1 MSTLSVSQD
10 VERQVVEEDT
20 IVADVSHPF
29 GILDLELPSERTT
42 CLSARTAQCC
52 FLCIQGKRSAQ
63 YAVRVPCFR
72 PNKPRQV
79 ICSRMKL
86 DEHGVFQTDKIVYES
101 LDPKES
107 ACESD
112 ATVYH
117 RLREGCFQHQGKW
130 KKWVLFYGV
139 VDVREVKFQF
149 TGAVERGG
157 RFPVHIHPINIDEV
171 RRKADE
177 MIAQEPNHGFGE
189 DCDGYGYHSIQCE
202 VGMDEWSLPCIQD
215 QINAARQQKKRLAC
229 LHQLKDC
236 VMDPW
241 SANGLRTLEG
251 IAQESFV
258 IHNDEIA
265 VPVYEEKYD
274 CTEEFPGIQIILG
287 WQLDRIVDE
296 VPVAAAWIWFGV
308 AVVWLFVIVWG
319 GSTGS
324 WQLSIALG
332 QLLAASLALLIVCVR
347 R

>member
-1 MSTLSVSQD
+1 MSTLFTSED

-20 IVADVSHPF
+20 IITDMSHPF
-29 GILDLELPSERTT
+29 GIFGLEFHTERAK
-42 CLSARTAQCC
+42 CLSARTSQCC

-79 ICSRMKL
+79 RHSTMKP
-86 DEHGVFQTDKIVYES
+86 DESGIWKLDKIVYES
-101 LDPKES
+101 LDPKEK

-112 ATVYH
+112 ATIYH
-117 RLREGCFQHQGKW
+117 RLGEVCFQQQGKW
-130 KKWVLFYGV
+130 KKWVPFYGV

-149 TGAVERGG
+149 TGVVEKEG
-157 RFPVHIHPINIDEV
+157 RFPVHIHPINVDEV
-171 RRKADE
+171 RQKADDT
-177 MIAQEPNHGFGE
+177 IAQEPSHDFGE
-189 DCDGYGYHSIQCE
+189 NCDDYGYHSNACDI
-202 VGMDEWSLPCIQD
+202 GMDVLSLPCIKD
-215 QINAARQQKKRLAC
+215 QINAARQQKKRLGC

-236 VMDPW
+236 VRDPW

-258 IHNDEIA
+258 IHNDEIV
-265 VPVYEEKYD
+265 VPIHQEKYD

-296 VPVAAAWIWFGV
+296 VPAAVAWMWFGV
-308 AVVWLFVIVWG
+308 AAVWLFVIVWG

-324 WQLSIALG
+324 WQFSIALG
-332 QLLAASLALLIVCVR
+332 QLLAASLAVLIIRVKG
-347 R
+347 